1 MEKIKIDG
9 SIKLTLTEGL
19 TANNVPKFN
28 EGLKELI
35 PPDEAFKSLILDLGQ
50 IDNIDSVGVTF
61 VISLFKQMKNNEKA
75 FKVSGASEDIIS
87 LFKLMKLDQF
97 FEMID

>member
-1 MEKIKIDG
+1 MEKTIMDD

-28 EGLKELI
+28 ESLEELLKPEETF
-35 PPDEAFKSLILDLGQ
+35 EALILDLSQ

-61 VISLFKQMKNNEKA
+61 VISLFKKMKKDEKA
-75 FKVSGASEDIIS
+75 FKVSGASDDIIS